1 MDKGIRTLYPLGADG
16 GANVTQP
23 GVVALLGIALYVAGA
38 GAASSLIGSLILKF
52 GDQAARLAATPAPGA
67 WTLVVDPAGL
77 HRTALWHAW
86 DTEQLERIAADQAA
100 VASPFRGPPV
110 TLSRCGRWSALT
122 ELGAT
127 IRAAELDQFSAY
139 SRRDN
144 QSSPPT
150 ASTPRTTCPTG
161 CCTAL
166 RNDWGCCAGEGNA
179 QLRTPERCPALELS
193 TSLNPRAGTKT

>member
-1 MDKGIRTLYPLGADG
+1 VDKGIRTLYPLGADG

-110 TLSRCGRWSALT
+110 TLPVRPVVCAHRAGRH
-122 ELGAT
+122 
-127 IRAAELDQFSAY
+127 
-139 SRRDN
+139 
-144 QSSPPT
+144 
-150 ASTPRTTCPTG
+150 
-161 CCTAL
+161 
-166 RNDWGCCAGEGNA
+166 
-179 QLRTPERCPALELS
+179 
-193 TSLNPRAGTKT
+193 NPRRRTRPVLGVQPPRQPEFAPNSVHATNHMSDRLLHSAAK